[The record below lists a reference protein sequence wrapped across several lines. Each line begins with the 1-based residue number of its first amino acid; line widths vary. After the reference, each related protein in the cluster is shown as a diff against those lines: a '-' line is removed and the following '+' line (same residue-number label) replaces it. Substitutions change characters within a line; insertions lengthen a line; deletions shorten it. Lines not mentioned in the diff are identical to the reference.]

1 VVAGAVVLVV
11 AVVGAVLMLFV
22 LHGRVTAQRL
32 AASVGRDVPGYGS
45 CRPSPSPRVWTC
57 GFRRDSDGVGYEVH
71 VHAGSSCWDAQLIGG
86 GAGHEDIWP
95 LRAGGCVRRWQW

>member
-11 AVVGAVLMLFV
+11 AVAGAVLMLFV

-32 AASVGRDVPGYGS
+32 AASVGRDVPGSGS
-45 CRPSPSPRVWTC
+45 CRPAFAPRAWTC
-57 GFRRDSDGVGYEVH
+57 GFRLDSDGVGYAVR
-71 VHAGSSCWDAQLIGG
+71 VRAGSSCWNARLIGG

-95 LRAGGCVRRWQW
+95 SRASGCVRRWQW